1 MHNPVM
7 LREVLEILNPKDQE
21 TYIDATF
28 GVGGYSRAILEHAKC
43 SVVAL
48 DRDPEAS
55 DHARVLKDHYQKRFS
70 FVEGRFGQMLQLIP
84 EVGYDGV
91 VFDLGVSSPQLD
103 EAERGFSFKST
114 GPLDMR
120 MERKGLSASDVV
132 NTFAEKEIARILWVY
147 GEERRSR
154 AIARAI
160 LEKRKEQPFKT
171 TTQLGDLVRSIVGFE
186 RPGFDPA
193 TRTFQALRLFV
204 NDELEELE
212 RGLEAAGKLLNE
224 GGRLIVVSFHSLED
238 RIVKTFFKER
248 SGYMPHSSRYFPDS
262 PRSRATFQLKSR
274 KALLPQDDEIKTN
287 PRARSAR
294 LRWGIRVGGES

>member
-7 LREVLEILNPKDQE
+7 LREVLETLAPRDKE

-28 GVGGYSRAILEHAKC
+28 GGGGYSCAILEQANC

-48 DRDPEAS
+48 DRDPEARER
-55 DHARVLKDHYQKRFS
+55 AQLLKDRYQDRFS
-70 FVEGRFGQMLQLIP
+70 FIEGRFGQMLQLVP
-84 EVGYDGV
+84 SMNYDGV

-103 EAERGFSFKST
+103 KAERGFSFKAT

-120 MERKGLSASDVV
+120 MERKGLSAADVV
-132 NTFAEKEIARILWVY
+132 NTFDEKEIARILWVY

-154 AIARAI
+154 AIAHAI
-160 LEKRKEQPFKT
+160 IEKRKEKPFET
-171 TTQLGDLVRSIVGFE
+171 TTQLGDLVRAIVGFE

-204 NDELEELE
+204 NDELGELE
-212 RGLEAAGKLLNE
+212 KGLEASEQLLKE
-224 GGRLIVVSFHSLED
+224 GGRLVVVSFHSLED
-238 RIVKTFFKER
+238 RIAKTFFKER
-248 SGYMPHSSRYFPDS
+248 SGNMPHPSRFFPEA
-262 PRSRATFQLKSR
+262 PVSRATFQLKSR
-274 KALLPQDDEIKTN
+274 KALIPQEEEIKTN

-294 LRWGIRVGGES
+294 LRWGIRVGEGI